1 MSALK
6 RDPIVVER
14 LIAASVDDVF
24 AAWGDAD
31 SLSAWMCPSETMSG
45 ASVET
50 DFRVGGQ
57 YSIVMHGEEGDYAYR
72 GEYLEIDPPKRL
84 VFTWVSSWAPE
95 GERDTRVTI
104 SLDTSGDP
112 LHRRG
117 WRLDGGKAP
126 LREDLARAMLVA
138 SGWDAATC
146 LVDPLMGSGTH

>member
-57 YSIVMHGEEGDYAYR
+57 YSIVMHGEEGDYAHR

-104 SLDTSGDP
+104 SLDPAGEGKTRLRLVHEAITTWYDN
-112 LHRRG
+112 HEQG
-117 WRLDGGKAP
+117 WAAILAKLDGH
-126 LREDLARAMLVA
+126 LAGGVSR
-138 SGWDAATC
+138 
-146 LVDPLMGSGTH
+146 